1 MAVRATAGAR
11 ETVMPVLTEEAR
23 SIPLPRMHRVRQTF
37 DAPQLADAAAS
48 VAGELAKPAIRS
60 LVRPGARVAIAVGSR
75 GIRHIDRIA
84 RALVDG
90 LKALGASPFIVPAM
104 GSHGGATAEGQR
116 DLIARYGVSEA
127 AMGVPVV
134 SSMATTVIAETA
146 SGVPIHF
153 SSDALAADLIV
164 PLARVKPHTDFRGR
178 VESGLCKMLA
188 IGLAKHAGCSR
199 LHREGF
205 TKFGE
210 LLPEVASRVLE
221 RTKVGFGIAIVE
233 NAYDETA
240 HVEAVPAADFLR
252 REPEILAEAKRLMAR
267 IMLPAIDVLVVE
279 RIGKDISGAGMDP
292 NIMGR
297 TVKGTLAGY
306 DGPEV
311 RRIIVLGLTD
321 ATHGNAI
328 GIGAADFTVESV
340 VAEIDREATYANS
353 IAAGYPESG
362 RIPIALADEAEAL
375 RAAIGC
381 TPGVDIARPRVV
393 RIRNTLELGTIEV
406 SEALLDDVRREP
418 RLAIEA

>member
-1 MAVRATAGAR
+1 
-11 ETVMPVLTEEAR
+11 MPILTEEAR
-23 SIPLPRMHRVRQTF
+23 AIPLPRMYRVRQTF
-37 DAPQLADAAAS
+37 DAPQLADPAAA
-48 VAGELAKPAIRS
+48 VASELARPAIRS
-60 LVRPGARVAIAVGSR
+60 LVAPGARVAVAVGSR
-75 GIRHIDRIA
+75 GIRGIDRLA
-84 RALVDG
+84 RSLVDG

-104 GSHGGATAEGQR
+104 GSHGGASAEGQR
-116 DLIARYGVSEA
+116 DLLARYGVSEDA
-127 AMGVPVV
+127 LGVPVMA
-134 SSMATTVIAETA
+134 SMATTVIAETA
-146 SGVPIHF
+146 GGVPIHF
-153 SSDALAADLIV
+153 SSEALAADLVV

-199 LHREGF
+199 LHREGMAR
-205 TKFGE
+205 FGE

-252 REPEILAEAKRLMAR
+252 RDAELLVLAKRLMAR

-297 TVKGTLAGY
+297 TVKGPLQGY
-306 DGPEV
+306 DGPEI
-311 RRIIVLGLTD
+311 RRIVVLGLTE

-328 GIGAADFTVESV
+328 GIGAADYTVEAL
-340 VAEIDREATYANS
+340 VAGIDREATYANS

-362 RIPIALADEAEAL
+362 RIPIALADEAEAI
-375 RAAIGC
+375 RASLGF
-381 TPGVDIARPRVV
+381 TPGVDLARPRVV
-393 RIRNTLELGTIEV
+393 RIRSTLDLRTIEV

-418 RLAIEA
+418 RLALEA

>member
-1 MAVRATAGAR
+1 
-11 ETVMPVLTEEAR
+11 MPILSEEAR
-23 SIPLPRMHRVRQTF
+23 AIALPRMFRVRQVF
-37 DAPQLADAAAS
+37 DAPRVADPAAA
-48 VAGELAKPAIRS
+48 VADELARPGIRA
-60 LVRPGARVAIAVGSR
+60 LVRPGARVAVAVGSR
-75 GIRHIDRIA
+75 GIRGIDRIV
-84 RALVDG
+84 RAAVDG
-90 LKALGASPFIVPAM
+90 LKAAGAAPFIVPAM

-116 DLIARYGVSEA
+116 DLIGRYGVTEQ
-127 AMGVPVV
+127 AMGVPVM

-146 SGVPIHF
+146 GGVPIHF
-153 SSDALAADLIV
+153 SSEALAADLVV
-164 PLARVKPHTDFRGR
+164 PIARVKPHTDFRGR

-205 TKFGE
+205 PRFAE

-221 RTKVGFGIAIVE
+221 RANVGFGIAIVE
-233 NAYDETA
+233 NACDETA

-252 REPEILAEAKRLMAR
+252 RDAELLVMAKRLMAR
-267 IMLPAIDVLVVE
+267 IMLPSIDVLVVQE
-279 RIGKDISGAGMDP
+279 IGKDVSGAGMDP

-297 TVKGTLAGY
+297 TVKGPLAGY
-306 DGPEV
+306 DGPEIK
-311 RRIIVLGLTD
+311 RIVVLGLTE

-340 VAEIDREATYANS
+340 VGRIDREATYANS

-362 RIPIALADEAEAL
+362 RIPIALADESEVL

-381 TPGVDIARPRVV
+381 TPGVDIARPRIV
-393 RIRNTLELGTIEV
+393 RIRNTLDLGVIEV

-418 RLAIEA
+418 RLVLEG

>member
-1 MAVRATAGAR
+1 
-11 ETVMPVLTEEAR
+11 MPVLTEEAR
-23 SIPLPRMHRVRQTF
+23 SIPLPRMYRVRQTF
-37 DAPQLADAAAS
+37 DAPQLADAAAA
-48 VAGELAKPAIRS
+48 VTAELAKPAIRS
-60 LVRPGARVAIAVGSR
+60 LVAPGARVAVAVGSR

-84 RALVDG
+84 RSLVDG
-90 LKALGASPFIVPAM
+90 LKALGARPFIVPAM

-116 DLIARYGVSEA
+116 DLLARYGVSEEA
-127 AMGVPVV
+127 LGVPVM

-146 SGVPIHF
+146 GGVPIHF
-153 SSDALAADLIV
+153 SSEALAADLVV

-205 TKFGE
+205 PKFGE
-210 LLPEVASRVLE
+210 LLPEVAARVLE

-252 REPEILAEAKRLMAR
+252 RDAELLVMAKRLMAR

-279 RIGKDISGAGMDP
+279 QIGKDISGAGMDP

-297 TVKGTLAGY
+297 TVKGPLQGY
-306 DGPEV
+306 DGPEIK
-311 RRIIVLGLTD
+311 RIIVLGLTA

-328 GIGAADFTVESV
+328 GIGAADFTVEAV
-340 VAEIDREATYANS
+340 VGEIDREATYANS

-362 RIPIALADEAEAL
+362 RIPIALADEAETI
-375 RAAIGC
+375 RAALGC
-381 TPGVDIARPRVV
+381 TPGVDLAQPRVV
-393 RIRNTLELGTIEV
+393 RIRNTLDLRTIEV

-418 RLAIEA
+418 RLAIES